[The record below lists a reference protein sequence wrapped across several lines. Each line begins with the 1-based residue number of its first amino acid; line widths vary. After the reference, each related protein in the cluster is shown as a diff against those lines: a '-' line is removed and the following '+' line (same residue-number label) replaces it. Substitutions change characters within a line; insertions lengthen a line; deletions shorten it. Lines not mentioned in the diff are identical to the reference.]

1 MYELTQDF
9 INGTDTTIYTE
20 YSINMQDKLSFGF
33 EFFIEIRKYLQK
45 CMAEK
50 THINLKPFY
59 IIQKF
64 NHVMKIR
71 AEILQ
76 INNQH
81 FLAEVDEALKYSSTI
96 LYTLMKYNIKKNDI
110 QMKILEKYDSLTTL
124 EFSIVKELSNI
135 LEACYLQNPSL

>member
-1 MYELTQDF
+1 
-9 INGTDTTIYTE
+9 
-20 YSINMQDKLSFGF
+20 
-33 EFFIEIRKYLQK
+33 
-45 CMAEK
+45 MAEK

-59 IIQKF
+59 IIQIF

-81 FLAEVDEALKYSSTI
+81 FLAEMDEALKYSSTI

>member
-1 MYELTQDF
+1 
-9 INGTDTTIYTE
+9 
-20 YSINMQDKLSFGF
+20 
-33 EFFIEIRKYLQK
+33 
-45 CMAEK
+45 MAEK

-71 AEILQ
+71 VEILQ

-81 FLAEVDEALKYSSTI
+81 FLAEMDEALKYSSTI

-110 QMKILEKYDSLTTL
+110 QMKI
-124 EFSIVKELSNI
+124 VKELSNI